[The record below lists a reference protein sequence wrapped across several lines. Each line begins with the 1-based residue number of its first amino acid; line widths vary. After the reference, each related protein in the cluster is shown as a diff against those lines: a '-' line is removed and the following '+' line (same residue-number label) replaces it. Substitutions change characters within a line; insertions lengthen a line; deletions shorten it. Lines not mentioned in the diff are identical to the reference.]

1 MRVTARSVC
10 TAAMVCVC
18 LLTNTVKTG
27 GDPSR
32 KKKRKK
38 NYIIEYLS
46 VKHHIIV
53 TCKL

>member
-10 TAAMVCVC
+10 TAAMVCVCVC

-38 NYIIEYLS
+38 NYIIEY
-46 VKHHIIV
+46 
-53 TCKL
+53 